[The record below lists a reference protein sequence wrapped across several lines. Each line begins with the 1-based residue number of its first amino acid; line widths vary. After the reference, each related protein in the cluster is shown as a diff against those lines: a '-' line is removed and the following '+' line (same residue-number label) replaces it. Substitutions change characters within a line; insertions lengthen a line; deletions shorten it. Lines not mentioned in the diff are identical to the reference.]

1 MIESSDRVAWSQYRN
16 GGDGTD
22 SGLQSFRDKQPDKR
36 QPAVAGFFDDTSR
49 YANIDDLMKG
59 K

>member
-1 MIESSDRVAWSQYRN
+1 MLESSDRVAWTQHRN
-16 GGDGTD
+16 GGDGTG

-36 QPAVAGFFDDTSR
+36 QPAVVGYFDDLGR

-59 K
+59 